1 MFCFKCC
8 EKLNSFKI
16 GFCPVCKN
24 KIDISKFIN
33 LSDGKSF
40 NKVKFLFEDPEIQL
54 EKFRQALKFQE
65 TNQNKYIRFL
75 QYKMQNLVK
84 ENNNLRESV
93 NMIYRNNK

>member
-1 MFCFKCC
+1 MFCLKCL
-8 EKLNSFKI
+8 EKLSNFNI
-16 GFCPVCKN
+16 PVCPVCKA
-24 KIDISKFIN
+24 KIDINKFLN

-40 NKVKFLFEDPEIQL
+40 KKIKFLFEDPEIQI

-93 NMIYRNNK
+93 NMINRNNK